1 MLFTPH
7 LWLCSALA
15 RSVIA
20 PAFDQ
25 SFDAGEAF
33 GLRGHGTSASGRKT
47 AAGPMYR
54 STSVP

>member
-33 GLRGHGTSASGRKT
+33 GLRGHHGAPTLAKLFVFT
-47 AAGPMYR
+47 LID
-54 STSVP
+54 